1 MTFFRSTS
9 RANTQSG
16 NILIYILG
24 AIFLLGL
31 LIITVRGSSTPGNN
45 IDEEELILRV
55 AEVQQFGAEL
65 ENAISFI
72 LQKGFS
78 ELDIRFGHPD
88 AAAGYGLITDT
99 PERQVFDRNG
109 GGAIY
114 RTPPNNIQTIVTNW
128 LFTAENNVPAVGSTN
143 NADTDLDVELIA
155 ILQNVTEEFCIAI
168 NDQNGVEN
176 PLDAPPQDDG
186 NVDLTTPFAGVF
198 AMSQTIGDTGNILDG
213 QKEGCFEGGGTPTT
227 GTFHYYRVLLV
238 R

>member
-114 RTPPNNIQTIVTNW
+114 RTPPNNIQTIVT
-128 LFTAENNVPAVGSTN
+128 
-143 NADTDLDVELIA
+143 
-155 ILQNVTEEFCIAI
+155 
-168 NDQNGVEN
+168 
-176 PLDAPPQDDG
+176 
-186 NVDLTTPFAGVF
+186 
-198 AMSQTIGDTGNILDG
+198 IGDTGNILDG